1 MAGGFSSGTIL
12 RMPALSLPH
21 SFYLING
28 IISLVSMLALMGVFF
43 FTPVRRSRL
52 WTIVVTPLASIIGSG
67 FLVVAPLLYRSFGKY
82 NLGAIAILNLLA
94 LGLGWIMQTNILHFE
109 PHLQEHW
116 KQRDWLY
123 LTDRASSI
131 VLALAYTVSVG
142 FYLSLLSSFAL
153 QLVGVHTDMLLRLL
167 TTAILIFIGTYGF
180 LKGMHGL
187 EGLEKAAVNSK
198 LSIIGGLLLALAL
211 SARFMNVNGIQG
223 STLNS
228 PPLNLQS
235 LLVLGGMLLVV
246 QGFETARYL
255 GADYAPKERAR
266 GLLIAQLVAAAVY
279 LLFVPLASSLA
290 GDLSGAPSE
299 TEIIA
304 IVGRA
309 AFAVAP
315 TLALA
320 AVFSQFGAAV
330 ADTVGTGGIIEEES
344 QRRIPRRQG
353 YIVLVLIAM
362 VLIWSRSIFSVL
374 ALASRAFALYYLF
387 QSVIAIGVM
396 ARSPGLPHRRLKLI
410 IFPGLAMVMLGITV
424 FAIPAY

>member
-1 MAGGFSSGTIL
+1 
-12 RMPALSLPH
+12 MPALALPP
-21 SFYLING
+21 SFYLVNG
-28 IISLVSMLALMGVFF
+28 IISLASMLALMGVFF

-82 NLGAIAILNLLA
+82 NLAAIVVLNLLA
-94 LGLGWIMQTNILHFE
+94 LGLGWIMQTNILHYE
-109 PHLQEHW
+109 PLLEEHW
-116 KQRDWLY
+116 RRRDWMY

-153 QLVGVHTDMLLRLL
+153 QLLGIHVDVLLRLL
-167 TTAILIFIGTYGF
+167 TTAILMFIGIYGF
-180 LKGMHGL
+180 LKGLHGL
-187 EGLEKAAVNSK
+187 EGLEKAAVSSK

-211 SARFMNVNGIQG
+211 SARFMDANGIQG
-223 STLNS
+223 SALNS
-228 PPLNLQS
+228 PQLGLES
-235 LLVLGGMLLVV
+235 LLILGGMLLVV

-255 GADYAPKERAR
+255 GSDYAPRERAR

-299 TEIIA
+299 TEIMA

-309 AFAVAP
+309 AFGVAP
-315 TLALA
+315 TLGLA

-344 QRRIPRRQG
+344 RGKIPRRRG
-353 YIVLVLIAM
+353 YIILVAIAL
-362 VLIWSRSIFSVL
+362 VLIWSRSIFFVL
-374 ALASRAFALYYLF
+374 ALASRAFALYYLL
-387 QSVIAIGVM
+387 QSFIAIGVI
-396 ARSPGLPHRRLKLI
+396 ARHRELPYRRARLVL
-410 IFPGLAMVMLGITV
+410 FPLLAVILLGIAV
-424 FAIPAY
+424 FAVPAY